1 METSQIPQDRP
12 AIGLGTFT
20 GPLSPDDLITL
31 NEEIAAMARAGLPL
45 DQGLAAMAREMGT
58 GRLQRATSEIA
69 ADLRSG
75 MTLPE
80 ALGRQSGRVPDFYP
94 ALVSVAVRSGRVS
107 EVLAT
112 LTMYARSI
120 ADLRSTVFGAI
131 FYPSVVLAF
140 SFALFGFVSWK
151 IIPQFERIF
160 KDFGIN
166 LPVITQVAIRIGRHP
181 MEFVLVPPLA
191 IVLALGLAKMSLRS
205 TETGRRAWTRLVYS
219 MPLVGTLVRSARLA
233 AFSDL
238 LAILVDHAMPLPE
251 AFRLAGE
258 ASSDPLMANAAGY
271 VEQDLREGKTLGES
285 LRSRRLVPELIAWMT
300 GLGERR
306 GNLSQSLHQAAL
318 VYRRQVEM
326 RAMMLRSVLP
336 PFLILGTAAVLVG
349 FFVLSMFMPMIKL
362 LSELS
367 G

>member
-1 METSQIPQDRP
+1 MEPSNSPDDRP
-12 AIGLGTFT
+12 ANRLGNLT
-20 GPLSPDDLITL
+20 GQLSPDDLITL

-45 DQGLAAMAREMGT
+45 DQGLAAMAHEMGS

-69 ADLRSG
+69 NDLRSG

-80 ALGRQSGRVPDFYP
+80 ALGRQAGRVPDFYP

-107 EVLAT
+107 EILAT
-112 LTMYARSI
+112 LTVYARSI
-120 ADLRSTVFGAI
+120 TDLRSTVFGAI

-140 SFALFGFVSWK
+140 SFVLFGFVSWK

-160 KDFGIN
+160 ADFGLD
-166 LPVITQVAIRIGRHP
+166 LPIITQIAIQIGRHP
-181 MEFVLVPPLA
+181 MEFVLVPPLTIVIA
-191 IVLALGLAKMSLRS
+191 ISLAKLSLRG
-205 TETGRRAWTRLVYS
+205 TETGRRAWTRFVYS

-251 AFRLAGE
+251 AFRLAGK
-258 ASSDPLMANAAGY
+258 ASSDPLMASAAVY
-271 VEQDLREGKTLGES
+271 VEQDLCDGKTLGEA
-285 LRSRRLVPELIAWMT
+285 LRTRRLVPELIAWMT

-306 GNLSQSLHQAAL
+306 GNLSQSLHQAAQ

-326 RAMMLRSVLP
+326 RAAMLRSVLP

-349 FFVLSMFMPMIKL
+349 FFALSMFLPLIKL
-362 LSELS
+362 LAELS